1 MIWMVPLGLAV
12 AGLALLAWC
21 ARRVTVEIE
30 PTRRAADRFGRDVRV
45 ALARVRND
53 TARARRRLDD

>member
-1 MIWMVPLGLAV
+1 MWIVPLAV
-12 AGLALLAWC
+12 ALFGLAFLAWC

-45 ALARVRND
+45 ALVRVRDD
-53 TARARRRLDD
+53 TARTRRRFDD